1 MAGWYNRKSVGLRVL
16 LYPGRTSVSL
26 DRDALHR
33 AATQCMR
40 NTFKRHWFARAH
52 RYVRLMDTVS
62 YIILPVWTGRSRPFQ
77 GRAMEARLISLI
89 DEAMA
94 RHGLR
99 IFENIDKNRLARL
112 ALASRGKIIGHAVM
126 ERGGREG
133 YILGREILA
142 LSSAA

>member
-1 MAGWYNRKSVGLRVL
+1 
-16 LYPGRTSVSL
+16 
-26 DRDALHR
+26 
-33 AATQCMR
+33 
-40 NTFKRHWFARAH
+40 
-52 RYVRLMDTVS
+52 
-62 YIILPVWTGRSRPFQ
+62 
-77 GRAMEARLISLI
+77 MEARLISLI

-142 LSSAA
+142 LSSAV